1 MNSKNSPIWFWTTIA
16 LAIALLV
23 VVFWPKGDEEPKI
36 ENIINLTGED
46 DSLYNYYAPYIG
58 YVKAMKLKLDGKNKE
73 SQTILAT
80 LTRSKNQDI
89 SRISN
94 HELKQGP
101 LLIDKEAVI
110 KNAKNLEDRSSSIKK
125 LNEEVK
131 AAQQEITAPI
141 TAVAVETKET
151 TEEKTSATSPAK
163 TAGSSSSLSL
173 TSAKGQRLE
182 YKGAMS
188 NQQANGYGVGS
199 YASGSVYKG
208 DWKNNM
214 RDGRGEFKWKDGDV
228 YVGHFVKDYRQGQ
241 GTYTFKN
248 GDYYV
253 GGWSQ
258 DRRHGQGTLY
268 SKDGKVKKKGIWQN
282 DVLIKESN

>member
-1 MNSKNSPIWFWTTIA
+1 MKFKNSAVWFWTTIL
-16 LAIALLV
+16 LAIALVAVLV
-23 VVFWPKGDEEPKI
+23 WPHSEKEPKI
-36 ENIINLTGED
+36 ENIINLTGD
-46 DSLYNYYAPYIG
+46 NDSLYSYYAPYIG
-58 YVKAMKLKLDGKNKE
+58 YVKAMKLKLDGKKKE

-80 LTRSKNQDI
+80 LTRSQNQDI
-89 SRISN
+89 SKISN
-94 HELKQGP
+94 YELKQGP

-110 KNAKNLEDRSSSIKK
+110 KNATNIEDKPSNIQK

-131 AAQQEITAPI
+131 AAHQAPAVA
-141 TAVAVETKET
+141 TTEVESKEVAVEK
-151 TEEKTSATSPAK
+151 ATVASTPKPAGN
-163 TAGSSSSLSL
+163 GSGLSL

-182 YKGAMS
+182 YKGAMA

-208 DWKNNM
+208 DWKNNL
-214 RDGRGEFKWKDGDV
+214 RDGKGEFKWKDGDV
-228 YVGHFVKDYRQGQ
+228 YVGHFVKDFRQGQ

-253 GGWSQ
+253 GGWNQ

-282 DVLIKESN
+282 DVLIKESK